1 MPRQSSIQARRTR
14 EVQNTWLRLVVVLLA
29 GLVGGFVNV
38 MAGGGSFLTLVAL
51 EFAGLPAA
59 MANGTNRLGVVTQ
72 NVTGLLG
79 FRSKGLA
86 NAKTSLQL
94 AVPAFLGSIVGAY
107 IVVDLPEVLFH
118 RILAVA
124 MIVVLFTVVFDVK
137 KWLKIKSFEMT
148 PKRRMLS
155 YGVFFLIGIYGGAIQ
170 AGVGFFV
177 IAALVMVAGQNLVI
191 TNSYKVLIIAL
202 LTVVALVIFILKGQ
216 VDWLLGLVLAVGNG
230 VGGWISSR
238 LSVEKGEKLV
248 KIVLAVMLSFVALQY
263 LGIIPSF

>member
-1 MPRQSSIQARRTR
+1 MQIA
-14 EVQNTWLRLVVVLLA
+14 WLKLIVVLLA
-29 GLVGGFVNV
+29 GLVGGFVNI

-79 FRSKGLA
+79 FRSKGVGD
-86 NAKTSLQL
+86 AKTSLQF
-94 AVPAFLGSIVGAY
+94 AIPAFLGSIVGAY

-124 MIVVLFTVVFDVK
+124 MIVILFTVVFDVK
-137 KWLKIKSFEMT
+137 KWLKVKSFEMT
-148 PKRRMLS
+148 PGRRALS
-155 YGVFFLIGIYGGAIQ
+155 WVVFFLIGIYGGAIQ

-177 IAALVMVAGQNLVI
+177 IAALVMVAGQNLVV

-202 LTVVALVIFILKGQ
+202 LTLVALVIFILKGQ
-216 VDWLLGLVLAVGNG
+216 VDWLLGLVLAAGNAI
-230 VGGWISSR
+230 GGWVSSR

-248 KIVLAVMLSFVALQY
+248 KAVLAVMLGFVSLQY
-263 LGIIPSF
+263 LGVVPSF

>member
-1 MPRQSSIQARRTR
+1 MQI
-14 EVQNTWLRLVVVLLA
+14 TWLKLVAVVFA
-29 GLVGGFVNV
+29 GFVAGFVNV

-72 NVTGLLG
+72 NITGLLG
-79 FRSKGLA
+79 FRSKGIA
-86 NAKTSLQL
+86 NAKTSLQF
-94 AVPAFLGSIVGAY
+94 AIPAFLGSIVGAY

-124 MIVVLFTVVFDVK
+124 MIVILFTVVFDVK
-137 KWLKIKSFEMT
+137 KWLKVKSFEMT
-148 PKRRMLS
+148 PGRKVLS
-155 YGVFFLIGIYGGAIQ
+155 FVVFFLIGIYGGAIQ
-170 AGVGFFV
+170 AGVGFFI
-177 IAALVMVAGQNLVI
+177 IAALVMIAGQNLVI

-202 LTVVALVIFILKGQ
+202 LTIVAFVIFLLRGQ
-216 VDWLLGLVLAVGNG
+216 VNWLLGAVLVVGNA
-230 VGGWISSR
+230 VGGWVSSR

-248 KIVLAVMLSFVALQY
+248 KAVLAVMLSFVSLQY

>member
-1 MPRQSSIQARRTR
+1 MQI
-14 EVQNTWLRLVVVLLA
+14 TWLRFIVVFLA
-29 GLVGGFVNV
+29 GLVAGFVNV

-86 NAKTSLQL
+86 NARTSLQF
-94 AVPAFLGSIVGAY
+94 AIPAFLGSIVGAY

-137 KWLKIKSFEMT
+137 RWLKIKSFETT

-170 AGVGFFV
+170 AGVGFFI
-177 IAALVMVAGQNLVI
+177 IAALVMIAGQNLVI

-202 LTVVALVIFILKGQ
+202 LTLVALIIFVLRGQ
-216 VDWLLGLVLAVGNG
+216 VDWLLGLVLAVGNA
-230 VGGWISSR
+230 VGGGSPAGYPSR
-238 LSVEKGEKLV
+238 KGR
-248 KIVLAVMLSFVALQY
+248 SWSRPCWQ
-263 LGIIPSF
+263 